1 MKSRIAASTIL
12 FSVFLSVRFLSVNAA
27 AEPLPTAAPESV
39 GLSSERLSRI
49 TDVLRSDVAK
59 GTIPGA
65 VLLVSR
71 HGKIAYFEAVGQLDP
86 QANNLMGK
94 DAIFRIYSMTK
105 PIVTVCA
112 MMLVE
117 QGRLALGD
125 PIAKHLPEFK
135 DVKVGEEKRNADGKV
150 TLDMVESKRP
160 MTIQDLMRHT
170 SGLTYGFFGEG
181 AVKAEYLKADLN
193 AGDPTTAEFTARLAK
208 LPLAYQPGTT
218 WEYSQSTDVL
228 GRVIEVVTGKPL
240 YQALKEMLL
249 DPLGMVDTSFYV
261 TEAAK
266 QRRLAEPFSN
276 DRTIG
281 AGAVVNDPRVV
292 RKYESGG
299 GGLVGT
305 AEDYARFLQM
315 LANGGTLEGKR
326 FLSPKTIGYMT
337 SDHMSDVIRRGPY
350 DLMGPGYRFGL
361 GFAVRTDA
369 GVAPV
374 AGSPGDYYWG
384 GAGGTYFWVDP
395 KERMFVVF
403 MMQSPSKRVSYRPLI
418 RNLVYA
424 AVVE

>member
-1 MKSRIAASTIL
+1 MRIKVAYSTLLLGL
-12 FSVFLSVRFLSVNAA
+12 FLTVGAA

-39 GLSSERLSRI
+39 GLSSERLNRI
-49 TDVLRSDVAK
+49 TEFLRSDIAK

-86 QANNLMGK
+86 QATSQMGK

-105 PIVTVCA
+105 PIVSVCA

-125 PIAKHLPEFK
+125 PVAKYLPEFK
-135 DVKVGEEKRNADGKV
+135 DVKVGEERKDADGKV
-150 TLDMVESKRP
+150 TLELMAPTRA
-160 MTIQDLMRHT
+160 MTVQDLMRHT

-181 AVKAEYLKADLN
+181 AVKATYLKADLN
-193 AGDPTTAEFTARLAK
+193 AGDPTTAEFTARLAN

-218 WEYSQSTDVL
+218 WEYSHSTDVL

-261 TEAAK
+261 TDPAK

-281 AGAVVNDPRVV
+281 AGAVVDDPRVV

-299 GGLVGT
+299 GGMVGT

-315 LANGGTLEGKR
+315 LANGGSLEGKR
-326 FLSPKTIGYMT
+326 FLSPKTIAYMT
-337 SDHMSDVIRRGPY
+337 SDHMGDVVRRGPY

-369 GVAPV
+369 GVAPI

-395 KERMFVVF
+395 REKMFVVF
-403 MMQSPSKRVSYRPLI
+403 MMQSPSKRVPYRPLI
-418 RNLVYA
+418 RNMVYA
-424 AVVE
+424 TIVE